1 MIIKNTINLFNKFS
15 CFYFHEIFKKRF
27 KAFSYGLQ
35 FIRSFTPGWWII
47 ISIMKIS
54 FFTNM
59 KDTLNKLGRSNVAC
73 QFPCPGWESSY
84 IGKTERTLFE
94 RIKEHVTRA
103 DSVIKGH
110 LDKLKVKYLFSIHS
124 WVLNDVNTHDFRL
137 NFVYHNTKS
146 IDQLN

>member
-15 CFYFHEIFKKRF
+15 FFYFHEIFKKRF

-35 FIRSFTPGWWII
+35 FISSFTPGWWII

-59 KDTLNKLGRSNVAC
+59 KDTLNKLGKSNVAY

-84 IGKTERTLFE
+84 IGRTLFE
-94 RIKEHVTRA
+94 RTKEHVTRA

-110 LDKLKVKYLFSIHS
+110 LDKLNMKYSIYFPFTAGYWMMS
-124 WVLNDVNTHDFRL
+124 THMTL
-137 NFVYHNTKS
+137 G
-146 IDQLN
+146 